1 MPDEDPGEMY
11 EHVLVPTDGS
21 DGTMQALEHALDIAS
36 TRDAT
41 VHALS
46 VVDKRLY
53 LAAGEDQKDE
63 LKETMEADA
72 RAAVERVA
80 DAASEV
86 GVECTTT
93 VRDGIPYRAILE
105 YADENGMDLIVMGT
119 HGRSGRDKLAN
130 LGSVTERVVENTETP
145 IMVVRMTDA

>member
-1 MPDEDPGEMY
+1 MY

-41 VHALS
+41 IHALS
-46 VVDKRLY
+46 VVDRRLY

-63 LKETMEADA
+63 LKETMEVDA

-80 DAASEV
+80 DAASEA
-86 GVECTTT
+86 GVACTTT

-130 LGSVTERVVENTETP
+130 LGSVTERVVENTDTP